1 LRRPGLG
8 FGLALIAAAACAR
21 YQPSPVDPAI
31 HTSEYRG
38 RRLADSAV
46 VAQVTRYA
54 GAPAA
59 DRWTD
64 RQLAVAALTNRAD
77 LERARREW
85 LAASAAVKTAG
96 VRPAPGVQGDVERA
110 FSGGGGESPWVV
122 SVSALFT
129 LELGGKRAA
138 RVQAARARE
147 TIRESDLIRSASE
160 TRARVRSGAVGVVH
174 AEESAGETGRIYQA
188 LLSVAQLERGRF
200 QEAALESS
208 ELARTGAELALARVD
223 VAAAER
229 DVVSA
234 RAALAGVVAIPPG
247 ALREVRIE
255 ASPAHGC
262 TWADSVGVD
271 SLLGLAALRR
281 VEVSRVL
288 GEYALAESEVRLQVA
303 RQRPDLELGPGY
315 IFDQGIHRWTLGFA
329 LPALFGF
336 LNRAPIEQAEAER
349 AAAAAKVS
357 EVQDAVL
364 AEAGEAAESC
374 RAAAAESVVSD
385 SVGAAA
391 EELVTIA
398 RARYERGETGR
409 LEPARAELA
418 AARAAAAQQAAR
430 RRLQVA
436 GLTVEAAAG
445 EWRGPAAEAWPDP
458 REQPLEKEPGQ

>member
-1 LRRPGLG
+1 VRVHRPGLG
-8 FGLALIAAAACAR
+8 FGLTLAAACAR
-21 YQPSPVDPAI
+21 YEPSPVDPAV

-38 RRLADSAV
+38 RRIEDSAV

-54 GAPAA
+54 GAPAT

-77 LERARREW
+77 LERARRDW
-85 LAASAAVKTAG
+85 LAANAGVRTAG
-96 VRPAPGVQGDVERA
+96 VRPAPGVLGDVERA

-129 LELGGKRAA
+129 IELGGKRAA
-138 RVQAARARE
+138 RVQGAQARE
-147 TIRESDLIRSASE
+147 TISESELIRSAIE
-160 TRARVRSGAVGVVH
+160 TRARVRSAALAVVH
-174 AEESAGETGRIYQA
+174 AEESAGETERIYQA

-229 DVVSA
+229 DLVSA
-234 RAALAGVVAIPPG
+234 RAALAGIVAIPPA
-247 ALREVRIE
+247 ALRDVRIE
-255 ASPAHGC
+255 ASPVHGC
-262 TWADSVGVD
+262 AWADSVGVD

-329 LPALFGF
+329 LPALFRF
-336 LNRAPIEQAEAER
+336 LDRAPIEQAEAER

-357 EVQDAVL
+357 EVQDGVL

-374 RAAAAESVVSD
+374 RAAAGESGVAD

-391 EELVTIA
+391 KELVTIA
-398 RARYERGETGR
+398 SGRYERGEAGR

-430 RRLQVA
+430 RRLQLA
-436 GLTVEAAAG
+436 GLAVEAAAG

-458 REQPLEKEPGQ
+458 REQQLQREPEQ